1 MGHACPRDAIRP
13 RFPTTHAGF
22 IEPQTK
28 FIEPMSPP
36 IWQRPVF
43 VLLCGSLIVFIS
55 LGVRN
60 SFGLFMRPIS
70 MDMGWGRET
79 LSLAL
84 AIQVLLIGA
93 AAPFAGML
101 ADRWGAPKIIMIGGA
116 LFASGVFLM
125 AQSTTPAGMIA
136 AGGLLAGIGFGAC
149 GFPLILA
156 AVGQVAPKAKRSL
169 WLGIVSA
176 GGISGQLVII
186 PLSQFLISTY
196 DWVFALT
203 ALALV
208 AGIVIPLA
216 YATSGAISKTTGKD
230 TDMDLASA
238 LREAAGH
245 PGFWLLTAGFYVCGF
260 QVQFLGIHLP
270 AYLVD
275 QGLSANFGAS
285 TLMLIAFCNMLGASF
300 FGYLGGRFSK
310 KKLLSGIYMGRAIV
324 IYVFISQPV
333 TPTTVIV
340 FATAIG
346 LLWLCTIPLT
356 VGLVA
361 QMFGVRYMAVLYGI
375 TFFSHQL
382 GSFTGVWFGGWL
394 FDTSGSY
401 AAIWWWLIALG
412 VVASLLHMP
421 INERPVPRLQQA

>member
-1 MGHACPRDAIRP
+1 MNIP
-13 RFPTTHAGF
+13 F
-22 IEPQTK
+22 
-28 FIEPMSPP
+28 
-36 IWQRPVF
+36 WQRPVF
-43 VLLCGSLIVFIS
+43 VLLCGALIVFIS

-70 MDMGWGRET
+70 MDMGWGREA

-84 AIQVLLIGA
+84 AIQALLIGA

-101 ADRWGAPKIIMIGGA
+101 ADRWGAPRVIMIGGA
-116 LFASGVFLM
+116 LFAASVFLM

-136 AGGLLAGIGFGAC
+136 AGGLIGGIGFGAC

-156 AVGQVAPKAKRSL
+156 AVGQVAPEAKRSL

-176 GGISGQLVII
+176 GGIGGQLAII

-196 DWVFALT
+196 DWVFGLT
-203 ALALV
+203 VLALV
-208 AGIVIPLA
+208 AGLVIPLA
-216 YATSGAISKTTGKD
+216 YSTSGAISTATGKD
-230 TDMDLASA
+230 TSMSLGSA
-238 LREAAGH
+238 LQEAAGH
-245 PGFWLLTAGFYVCGF
+245 RSFWLLTLGFFVCGF
-260 QVQFLGIHLP
+260 QVQFLIVHLP

-275 QGLSANFGAS
+275 QGLSAHFGAS
-285 TLMLIAFCNMLGASF
+285 MLMLIAIFNMLGGVG

-310 KKLLSGIYMGRAIV
+310 KKLLSGIYLGRAIV
-324 IYVFISQPV
+324 FYVFFSLPV
-333 TPTTVIV
+333 TPTTVV
-340 FATAIG
+340 AFAIAIG

-382 GSFTGVWFGGWL
+382 GSFSGVWLGGWL
-394 FDTSGSY
+394 FDTTGSY
-401 AAIWWWLIALG
+401 ATVWWLLIGLG
-412 VVASLLHMP
+412 IVASLLHMP
-421 INERPVPRLQQA
+421 INERPVARLRQA